1 MASGSSKKRFGTTSP
16 PVIRKSQGPPWLT
29 IIAVAVVVI
38 LAGTVAWV
46 VIAKHS
52 KNSAAQVW
60 APNADNRDPSVAIP
74 GVYIG
79 AAVDNGANTPFT
91 YPQYKAAIHVTATQ
105 RVNYDRYPPVG
116 GPHDGEWAE
125 CEGTVYAKAVR
136 DENMVHTLEH
146 GAIWIAYNPDTVKGA
161 DLTALKA
168 YVQGNGQSY
177 ISMSPY
183 PGLKVKVSLQA
194 WAHQLQLNSVSDP
207 HIQEFIT
214 ALRQNQYVYPETGA
228 TCSQPTFDVANPPAF
243 DPSPRTPKDVQ
254 MNGIGAAAATNENG
268 MGAPGTVPSR
278 AAGSGALG
286 SGAPVPSAAGQSG
299 GAATGA
305 ATPGANG
312 TTASR

>member
-1 MASGSSKKRFGTTSP
+1 MASGSTKKRFGATPSP
-16 PVIRKSQGPPWLT
+16 VVRHSQGPPWLT

-60 APNADNRDPSVAIP
+60 APNADNRDPSVNIP
-74 GVYIG
+74 GIYIG
-79 AAVDNGANTPFT
+79 AVADSGPDTPFS

-105 RVNYDRYPPVG
+105 RVNYDRYPPIG

-125 CEGTVYAKAVR
+125 CEGTVYTKAVR
-136 DENMVHTLEH
+136 NENMVHTLEH

-161 DLTALKA
+161 DLTKLKS
-168 YVQGNGQSY
+168 YVQGTGQTY

-207 HIQEFIT
+207 RISEFIT

-228 TCSQPTFDVANPPAF
+228 SCSQPTFDVANPPAF
-243 DPSPRTPKDVQ
+243 DPRPPTSKDIQ
-254 MNGIGAAAATNENG
+254 MSGAGAAAATNERG
-268 MGAPGTVPSR
+268 MGAGGPLP
-278 AAGSGALG
+278 SGAVP
-286 SGAPVPSAAGQSG
+286 PVPSGPFS

-305 ATPGANG
+305 VTTGANG
-312 TTASR
+312 TAASK